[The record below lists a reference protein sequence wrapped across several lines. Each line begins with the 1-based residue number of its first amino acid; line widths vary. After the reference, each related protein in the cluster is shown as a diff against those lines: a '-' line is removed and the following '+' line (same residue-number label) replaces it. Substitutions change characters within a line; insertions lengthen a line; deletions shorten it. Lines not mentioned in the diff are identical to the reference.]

1 MNDDHRQKI
10 LLIIQRLSSLQKSC
24 CQLDDKK
31 MSHHVTT
38 TRGDVTVH
46 ALALG
51 VRQRWA
57 KDVYDYTRICMFVH
71 ACLLVVE
78 LLSLRNF
85 AHIILQL

>member
-1 MNDDHRQKI
+1 MMIIVKKYCLLFNDYHHFKNHAANWMT
-10 LLIIQRLSSLQKSC
+10 KN
-24 CQLDDKK
+24 

-38 TRGDVTVH
+38 ARGDVTVH

-78 LLSLRNF
+78 LLSLHNF